1 MYTCERCGTRFGR
14 PSAVLESCPRC
25 LARDGVRV
33 ALASRLLD
41 QSVEEAKAR
50 PTAGGLEAA
59 VRSRIA
65 STAPEL
71 RRIISPVGVPG
82 PLPEARDAA

>member
-14 PSAVLESCPRC
+14 RVAVSENCPRC

-33 ALASRLLD
+33 ALSFRLFD
-41 QSVEEAKAR
+41 QRAEVAQAR
-50 PTAGGLEAA
+50 PTTGGLEAA

-65 STAPEL
+65 STAPDL
-71 RRIISPVGVPG
+71 RRINPADVRDRP
-82 PLPEARDAA
+82 PEARDAA

>member
-33 ALASRLLD
+33 ALAFRLFEGEA
-41 QSVEEAKAR
+41 QPMPRSV
-50 PTAGGLEAA
+50 PDDLEAA
-59 VRSRIA
+59 VRSRMA

-71 RRIISPVGVPG
+71 RRIIAPPG
-82 PLPEARDAA
+82 GLGRPPEVRDAA

>member
-33 ALASRLLD
+33 ALALRLLD
-41 QSVEEAKAR
+41 ESAEEANGR
-50 PTAGGLEAA
+50 SRAGGLETAI
-59 VRSRIA
+59 RSRMA

-71 RRIISPVGVPG
+71 RRIIDPPDIRGFP
-82 PLPEARDAA
+82 PEARDAA